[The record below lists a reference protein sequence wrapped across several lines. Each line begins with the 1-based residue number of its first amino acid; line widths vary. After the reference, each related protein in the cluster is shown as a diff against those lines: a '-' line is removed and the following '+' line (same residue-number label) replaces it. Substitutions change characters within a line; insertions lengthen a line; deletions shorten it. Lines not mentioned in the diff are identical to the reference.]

1 MEAVRELPWEPGE
14 ALRGGNLSQLGDVEI
29 HDGPAALE
37 VQAER
42 VNGRAEALLPDK
54 LFPLAL

>member
-1 MEAVRELPWEPGE
+1 MRPFAAAIFL
-14 ALRGGNLSQLGDVEI
+14 NFGDVEI